1 MLPIQSSSLD
11 HFSTRQV
18 PVKEDAA
25 QKEKLLRQELF
36 KKRQKEYQEKR
47 NKKEKLGGANLKPN
61 DWNPVMTLP
70 GKNES
75 KSFVK

>member
-1 MLPIQSSSLD
+1 M
-11 HFSTRQV
+11 
-18 PVKEDAA
+18 PVTEDAA

-70 GKNES
+70 GKNE
-75 KSFVK
+75 